1 MPNSG
6 FPRRSRIIK
15 TDDFSSVFNFR
26 KRISGQFLSLH
37 YQYNQLGWPR
47 LGLNVGKKTAR
58 LSVRRNYMKRV
69 LRELF
74 RNSQDGLAN
83 LDIIIR
89 AQKSFGPG
97 EYQVIVQEFREL
109 TARLQRQTHQRPTP
123 ISS

>member
-1 MPNSG
+1 LPDSG

-47 LGLNVGKKTAR
+47 LGLNVGKKAAR
-58 LSVRRNYMKRV
+58 LSVQRNYMKRI
-69 LRELF
+69 LREMF
-74 RNSQDGLAN
+74 RNDQHNLPS

-89 AQKSFGPG
+89 AQKLFGPSQYKLV
-97 EYQVIVQEFREL
+97 ESEFREL
-109 TARLQRQTHQRPTP
+109 ISRLQRQTHQRITP